1 MEDKKH
7 LYATIGLGFLV
18 FLVMLLVVYLTVVKK
33 NNVTTTPTPT
43 SNVVVP
49 EATKYKGYIELKP
62 EKSEYKLG
70 EQIVVKVIAD
80 SDNQTVFGF
89 DLVVNYDPKTV
100 KFVSSTTTN
109 KQLQSIVKK
118 SLGGVNISAFKGMD
132 SAMGEAYAGK
142 EIATMIFAPIKADN
156 TSISLKFAK
165 NKTDET
171 NLINDDL
178 NEDTLTR
185 VINASV
191 VIK

>member
-33 NNVTTTPTPT
+33 NNVTTPAPTN
-43 SNVVVP
+43 NVVIP

-80 SDNQTVFGF
+80 SDNQTIFGF

-109 KQLQSIVKK
+109 KKLQSIVKK

-132 SAMGEAYAGK
+132 GAIGEAYAGT

-156 TSISLKFAK
+156 TTISLKFAK

-185 VINASV
+185 VINTSV
-191 VIK
+191 TIK

>member
-33 NNVTTTPTPT
+33 NNVTTTQTKKDA
-43 SNVVVP
+43 VVP
-49 EATKYKGYIELKP
+49 ETTKYKGYIELRP

-89 DLVVNYDPKTV
+89 DLVVNYDPTAV
-100 KFVSSTTTN
+100 KFVSNTIVN
-109 KQLQSIVKK
+109 QQLQTIVKK
-118 SLGGVNISAFKGMD
+118 SLGGVNISAFKGIIEG
-132 SAMGEAYAGK
+132 SKSEAYAGT
-142 EIATMIFAPIKADN
+142 EIATMIFAPIKASDTN
-156 TSISLKFAK
+156 ISLKFAK

-185 VINASV
+185 VINTS
-191 VIK
+191 IKIK